1 MHLPVGPRVAHAVRQ
16 SQPAGVTALL
26 LLLLDSPKGS
36 KRGIP
41 GLVRRHPC
49 GDVFLRLQLDV
60 VLELFI

>member
-1 MHLPVGPRVAHAVRQ
+1 LLP
-16 SQPAGVTALL
+16 
-26 LLLLDSPKGS
+26 LLLDSPKGS